1 MRNRFQSLL
10 AAALLLLAGAPAGAA
25 TVSNVAIAE
34 GEGAAEITYD
44 LSAAGPCAVALV
56 GSEDGGES
64 FELRVESAQGDLGPA
79 VSPGRG
85 KKIVWHIALDYPDGL
100 GDREVVLEVVA
111 DEAEPEPEFTAE
123 DEEAASCLDRGFNR
137 ECAAAMEALGRRHP
151 WVLLDA
157 LGHPDPWVRAGA
169 AELLGRLGRGEAVPA
184 LIGLVEDTPL
194 PEGNNTTTVREKR
207 RVQVTTVRVRERYVT
222 VRNR

>member
-1 MRNRFQSLL
+1 MRAQLASLL
-10 AAALLLLAGAPAGAA
+10 AALWLLPIVSAQAA
-25 TVSNVAIAE
+25 TVSNVAIVE

-56 GSEDGGES
+56 GSQDGGET
-64 FELRVESAQGDLGPA
+64 FALRVGGAEGDVGPA

-85 KKIVWHIALDYPDGL
+85 KKIVWRIAADYPEGL

-111 DEAEPEPEFTAE
+111 QEAEPQYEFTAE
-123 DEEAASCLDRGFNR
+123 DEAEASCLDRGFSR
-137 ECAAAMEALGRRHP
+137 ECAAAVEALGRRHP

-194 PEGNNTTTVREKR
+194 PEGNHTTTVREKR
-207 RVQVTTVRVRERYVT
+207 RVQVTAVRVRERYVT